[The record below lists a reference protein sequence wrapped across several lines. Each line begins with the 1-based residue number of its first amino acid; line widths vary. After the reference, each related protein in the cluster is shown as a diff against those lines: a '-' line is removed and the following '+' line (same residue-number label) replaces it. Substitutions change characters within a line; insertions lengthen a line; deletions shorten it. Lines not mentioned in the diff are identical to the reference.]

1 MSEIHPLGVA
11 YLEAAAVVHRAKETS
26 DGHAAPPE
34 QSTPAMRMHRALI
47 AWQAAGCPVKVGVSP
62 NPVAVP
68 CTLTNNDGWTGPG
81 VVLRVTPRYIFAAP
95 KQGDGH
101 GLVVAYSRKAGK
113 SAGRRYWRG
122 ISVVDP
128 DAAAAAWLRANGV
141 VRDPCGSAP

>member
-11 YLEAAAVVHRAKETS
+11 YLEAFAEVHRAKETS
-26 DGHAAPPE
+26 DGPAAPPE

-47 AWQAAGCPVKVGVSP
+47 AWQAAGCPVKVETPS

-81 VVLRVTPRYIFAAP
+81 VVLRVTARHIFAAP
-95 KQGDGH
+95 REGDGH
-101 GLVVAYSRKAGK
+101 GLVVAYHRKTGK
-113 SAGRRYWRG
+113 STGRRYWRD

-128 DAAAAAWLRANGV
+128 EAAAADWLRANGGG
-141 VRDPCGSAP
+141 P